1 MLIVKLKLIFLQTTV
16 ISESNFMIQLY
27 QLLQITSL
35 ILSLRKKEK
44 LKVRQPLAKV
54 LVPSMGKSFDEAIL
68 AIKTLVLNEVNVKVI
83 LKGISNSCKGVSRV
97 CERSSTT
104 Y

>member
-1 MLIVKLKLIFLQTTV
+1 MDLGQ
-16 ISESNFMIQLY
+16 
-27 QLLQITSL
+27 QITSL

-68 AIKTLVLNEVNVKVI
+68 AIKTLVLNEVNVKELTI
-83 LKGISNSCKGVSRV
+83 LGPENNMLKKKIPFLTLQTQRNILI
-97 CERSSTT
+97 
-104 Y
+104 